1 MSALSL
7 FASIKEGMIV
17 NFDNMTK
24 EELIDY
30 IQKMQTQRAFSEEDQ
45 FLLKILDDSPFTIWA
60 SDRNCIIKFWEGQ
73 CELLYGYKKEQA
85 LGKDFVDLFVAEDEK
100 KAAREDQL
108 KIIDSGEV
116 FHNIAND
123 VAKNGNTLRLL
134 TNCWRMKDP
143 HSDEYWNV
151 EMGLIVDFFYQELER
166 LEEIITESRLYKARV
181 TQFIELTKY
190 LRKQFAERKKV
201 FNDAI
206 RECDRKSVIAK
217 KRTEFK
223 KRTEPVKKSIK
234 QIEEQMS
241 ELIDEYLHKIQVSG
255 SATECEELT
264 DKFKESYEVIL
275 DKFEDIVTDF
285 QEVNVEFST
294 DGVIIGKDS
303 ILKDTALEH
312 EKYHVMAFNL
322 KISISKQIDSIRAQV
337 TVNKSSTLLQF
348 YVELQDSI
356 DAIMKEI
363 NTIQERIYKEIS
375 IVQTYNGVIEIR
387 KNMLTEYEK
396 VGKRI
401 NEIYETFKKG
411 KR

>member
-1 MSALSL
+1 M
-7 FASIKEGMIV
+7 
-17 NFDNMTK
+17 
-24 EELIDY
+24 
-30 IQKMQTQRAFSEEDQ
+30 
-45 FLLKILDDSPFTIWA
+45 
-60 SDRNCIIKFWEGQ
+60 
-73 CELLYGYKKEQA
+73 
-85 LGKDFVDLFVAEDEK
+85 
-100 KAAREDQL
+100 
-108 KIIDSGEV
+108 
-116 FHNIAND
+116 
-123 VAKNGNTLRLL
+123 
-134 TNCWRMKDP
+134 
-143 HSDEYWNV
+143 
-151 EMGLIVDFFYQELER
+151 
-166 LEEIITESRLYKARV
+166 
-181 TQFIELTKY
+181 
-190 LRKQFAERKKV
+190 
-201 FNDAI
+201 
-206 RECDRKSVIAK
+206 
-217 KRTEFK
+217 
-223 KRTEPVKKSIK
+223 
-234 QIEEQMS
+234 
-241 ELIDEYLHKIQVSG
+241 
-255 SATECEELT
+255 
-264 DKFKESYEVIL
+264 IL

-363 NTIQERIYKEIS
+363 NTIQERIYKEIG

>member
-1 MSALSL
+1 MD
-7 FASIKEGMIV
+7 FE
-17 NFDNMTK
+17 NMTK

-60 SDRNCIIKFWEGQ
+60 SDRNCIIKFWKGQ
-73 CELLYGYKKEQA
+73 CEVLYGYKKEQA

-123 VAKNGNTLRLL
+123 MAKNGNTLRLL
-134 TNCWRMKDP
+134 TNCWRMKAP

-151 EMGLIVDFFYQELER
+151 EMGLIVDFFYQEIER
-166 LEEIITESRLYKARV
+166 LEEIITESRLYKART
-181 TQFIELTKY
+181 TQFIELTKH

-206 RECDRKSVIAK
+206 RECDREAVIAK

-223 KRTEPVKKSIK
+223 KRTEPVKRSIK
-234 QIEEQMS
+234 QIEEQIS

-255 SATECEELT
+255 SATECGELT
-264 DKFKESYEVIL
+264 DKFKEAYEAIL

-312 EKYHVMAFNL
+312 EKYHIMAFNL
-322 KISISKQIDSIRAQV
+322 KLSISKQIDSIRAQV

-348 YVELQDSI
+348 YVELQDSV

-363 NTIQERIYKEIS
+363 NTIQERIYNEIG
-375 IVQTYNGVIEIR
+375 IVQTYNGVVEIR

-401 NEIYETFKKG
+401 NEIYETLKKG

>member
-1 MSALSL
+1 M
-7 FASIKEGMIV
+7 KEGLV
-17 NFDNMTK
+17 VDFQNMTK
-24 EELIDY
+24 EELINY
-30 IQKMQTQRAFSEEDQ
+30 IQKMQLQRAFSEDDQ
-45 FLLKILDDSPFTIWA
+45 FLLKILDHSPFTIWA
-60 SDRNCIIKFWEGQ
+60 SDRNCTIKFWEGQ
-73 CELLYGYKKEQA
+73 CESLYGYKKEQV

-166 LEEIITESRLYKARV
+166 LEEIITESRLYKTRI
-181 TQFIELTKY
+181 TQFIELTKH

-234 QIEEQMS
+234 QIDEQMS
-241 ELIDEYLHKIQVSG
+241 DLIDEYLHKIQVCG
-255 SATECEELT
+255 SATGCEELT
-264 DKFKESYEVIL
+264 DRFKESYEAIL

-285 QEVNVEFST
+285 QEVNVEFSSE
-294 DGVIIGKDS
+294 GVIIGKDS
-303 ILKDTALEH
+303 VLKDTALEH

-322 KISISKQIDSIRAQV
+322 KISISKQIDNIRAQV
-337 TVNKSSTLLQF
+337 TINKNSTLLQF
-348 YVELQDSI
+348 YVELQNSI
-356 DAIMKEI
+356 DAIIKEI
-363 NTIQERIYKEIS
+363 NNIQEQIYKEIG

-387 KNMLTEYEK
+387 KKMIAEYEK
-396 VGKRI
+396 VGKKI
-401 NEIYETFKKG
+401 EQIQETLKRG
-411 KR
+411 KT

>member
-1 MSALSL
+1 
-7 FASIKEGMIV
+7 
-17 NFDNMTK
+17 
-24 EELIDY
+24 
-30 IQKMQTQRAFSEEDQ
+30 
-45 FLLKILDDSPFTIWA
+45 
-60 SDRNCIIKFWEGQ
+60 
-73 CELLYGYKKEQA
+73 
-85 LGKDFVDLFVAEDEK
+85 
-100 KAAREDQL
+100 
-108 KIIDSGEV
+108 
-116 FHNIAND
+116 
-123 VAKNGNTLRLL
+123 
-134 TNCWRMKDP
+134 
-143 HSDEYWNV
+143 
-151 EMGLIVDFFYQELER
+151 
-166 LEEIITESRLYKARV
+166 
-181 TQFIELTKY
+181 
-190 LRKQFAERKKV
+190 
-201 FNDAI
+201 
-206 RECDRKSVIAK
+206 
-217 KRTEFK
+217 
-223 KRTEPVKKSIK
+223 
-234 QIEEQMS
+234 MS

-363 NTIQERIYKEIS
+363 NTIQERIYKEIG